1 MPQAMLT
8 PPATDPGLT
17 ALLQAPEHP
26 PQGSPAGCQDP
37 REPPDR
43 RLPPRR
49 PTPAP
54 CAAPK
59 REAFRNAKE
68 LNLNQFLH
76 ELEDRANVYMEK
88 LSAKDFHGLVR
99 LIKMAD
105 GNTVIKLYSSN
116 KTEIKNPSGSQETI
130 KYISV
135 LFAIS
140 DFTHQKR
147 DEDYPLI
154 FDAATSS
161 FGEAKEQDFYN
172 VIDNI
177 KKQCII
183 VTKDFISDGEIRQD
197 DINKLSCSVY
207 RIKKAENFNASDLST
222 IRTKVTKIR

>member
-1 MPQAMLT
+1 MI
-8 PPATDPGLT
+8 
-17 ALLQAPEHP
+17 PEIENR
-26 PQGSPAGCQDP
+26 QS
-37 REPPDR
+37 R
-43 RLPPRR
+43 RDVNRTLK
-49 PTPAP
+49 AI
-54 CAAPK
+54 AI
-59 REAFRNAKE
+59 AFRNAKE

>member
-1 MPQAMLT
+1 M
-8 PPATDPGLT
+8 
-17 ALLQAPEHP
+17 
-26 PQGSPAGCQDP
+26 
-37 REPPDR
+37 
-43 RLPPRR
+43 
-49 PTPAP
+49 
-54 CAAPK
+54 
-59 REAFRNAKE
+59 
-68 LNLNQFLH
+68 
-76 ELEDRANVYMEK
+76 
-88 LSAKDFHGLVR
+88 
-99 LIKMAD
+99 
-105 GNTVIKLYSSN
+105 
-116 KTEIKNPSGSQETI
+116 
-130 KYISV
+130 
-135 LFAIS
+135 FAIS

-172 VIDNI
+172 VIDDI